1 VENVPSSAPTL
12 RANWLSITGSVRDH
26 NEDAIGIYESSPA
39 SFFVLCDGVG
49 GAEAGE
55 FVSEF
60 AVKRML
66 KTFHEAPKSP
76 ATNWSA
82 VMEAALRDVNS
93 EVRRVADE
101 ATARSGKPVMMGS
114 TMVAV
119 VIYGW
124 NAFVAHVGDSRLYH
138 WRAGGIVQA
147 TEDHSTFSTMMIPA
161 VNPDGS
167 IKRNVLMRGIGKGAT
182 IEPDL
187 LLLNL
192 QPGDKLLMCS
202 DGMSDKVLAD
212 EIANAFNT
220 MPLTAIAENLARTA
234 DTRMSK
240 DNISVITI
248 EIDNVPKPREFQVP
262 EQERAFYG
270 YNSRWATTNFQA
282 AGINV
287 DASSSGGKRK
297 WLLLLIALI
306 IVFVIGG
313 VAAALASGGGGAVA
327 APAVATATLEPQG
340 EVLLTEE
347 VVPTQTS
354 LPTETPTDTPTPTE
368 TPVPPTP
375 TETPVPPT
383 ATLRS

>member
-1 VENVPSSAPTL
+1 MENVPPTAPTL

-66 KTFHEAPKSP
+66 KAFHEAPKLPS
-76 ATNWSA
+76 TNWSA

-119 VIYGW
+119 VIHGW

-147 TEDHSTFSTMMIPA
+147 TEDHSTVSTMMIPA

-167 IKRNVLMRGIGKGAT
+167 IKKNVLMRGIGKGAT

-202 DGMSDKVLAD
+202 DGMSDKITAD
-212 EIANAFNT
+212 EIATAFNT
-220 MPLTAIAENLARTA
+220 MPLTSIPEYLARTA

-248 EIDNVPKPREFQVP
+248 EIDSVAKPKEYQVP

-282 AGINV
+282 AGVNV
-287 DASSSGGKRK
+287 GSGGAGSKRG
-297 WLLLLIALI
+297 WLLLLLAIIAV
-306 IVFVIGG
+306 IVVGA
-313 VAAALASGGGGAVA
+313 VVVVASGGGGAVA
-327 APAVATATLEPQG
+327 SPATATVEPKG
-340 EVLLTEE
+340 EVMQTEE
-347 VVPTQTS
+347 VAPTAT
-354 LPTETPTDTPTPTE
+354 PAPTDTPTPTE
-368 TPVPPTP
+368 TPVPTDTPTP